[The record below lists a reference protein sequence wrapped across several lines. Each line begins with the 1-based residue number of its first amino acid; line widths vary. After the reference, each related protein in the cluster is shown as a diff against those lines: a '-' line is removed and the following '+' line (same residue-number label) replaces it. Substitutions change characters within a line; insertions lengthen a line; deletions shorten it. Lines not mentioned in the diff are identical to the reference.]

1 MAVFMAGGLLEP
13 IPLATGPAAWL
24 GIPPA
29 AYPVVYGFRL
39 AATAAA
45 VAWCWPMVRPWLGR
59 PQWWPPVLGLGLTI
73 PWVLLA
79 TLQREAGW
87 VATLGER
94 SGFNPFVS
102 LADDPAAIWGFL
114 VVRGIGLVL
123 LVPVLEEFFLRGF
136 LMRYVIDEHFW
147 AVPFG
152 KLTPASTA
160 ACLAYAALTHPSEA
174 GAAVAWFAVMS
185 GVAAATR
192 RPIDVI
198 LAHAAT
204 NLALGAYVLATDSW
218 WLL

>member
-1 MAVFMAGGLLEP
+1 MRLATLRWPILLGLL
-13 IPLATGPAAWL
+13 L
-24 GIPPA
+24 
-29 AYPVVYGFRL
+29 V
-39 AATAAA
+39 
-45 VAWCWPMVRPWLGR
+45 
-59 PQWWPPVLGLGLTI
+59 I
-73 PWVLLA
+73 PWITLV
-79 TLQREAGW
+79 TLQRESGLAFS
-87 VATLGER
+87 VGER
-94 SGFNPFVS
+94 TAFDPFRQFG
-102 LADDPAAIWGFL
+102 AGQAAWWYVL
-114 VVRGIGLVL
+114 LRGIGLVVI
-123 LVPVLEEFFLRGF
+123 VPIVEELFLRGF
-136 LMRYVIDEHFW
+136 LMRYVIDERFW